1 MSVAPSP
8 CRPTGIPRLAC
19 LALGAAALASMTT
32 VRADD
37 DWALGVRTTEPV
49 EATRQ
54 RASFRVPEGFEIQL
68 VAHEPDIHK
77 PMNLAFDAAGRLW
90 VTTSIEYPF
99 AAPTNR
105 PARDR
110 LMIFEDFGA
119 DGRARR
125 ITEFAGGLNIPIG
138 VHPWRSRNPDGRE
151 TWKALVWSIPHIWYL
166 EDTDGDGRADRREPW
181 YGPFDHTRDTH
192 GNQASFRR
200 GFDGWLYATHGFNN
214 DSRVTSR
221 DGNALH
227 LNSGNTYRMRLDGTR
242 LEHHTW
248 GQVNPFGL
256 TWDERGNLYSS
267 DCHSAPIYQLL
278 AGAYYPSFGKPHD
291 GLGFAP
297 VLMEHAHG
305 STAIDGACYLT
316 DDLWP
321 AGFRDH
327 FLVGNVMTS
336 RLNHDHIVFTGS
348 TPRAVEQPDFLTST
362 DPWFRPVDTCL
373 SPDGA
378 LYVADFYN
386 RIIGHYEVP
395 LQHPGR
401 DRERGRIWR
410 VVPKG
415 TDGKPRLRPAAL
427 ATSLEG
433 LVGELASGSLSRR
446 LLAMEEIQDRFGTN
460 ALPAVRASLAAPRN
474 PAQAVHGLWMLRRLG
489 GLSEPDLIAAAGA
502 AEPLLR
508 IHAQRVALD
517 LLDHPPTSSGGS
529 RWPEAAA
536 RVGESGLMDSDAL
549 VRRCAAEVLGRVPSA
564 GRFEAVFRT
573 LMAADQAD
581 THLVHVLRK
590 SMRDQLRH
598 PAVADA
604 VLAVKGRDA
613 KALAALGRVALAVEG
628 PAASGFLLRELD
640 ALQGSGGVQPAEAL
654 NHASRHV
661 EAEGLGRLVALARAR
676 HAGDPAAQLALMRS
690 VEQGLRQRGKE
701 PGAEVAE
708 WGAALATELLAGPDP
723 SAGWSNVPHPEH
735 PTADPWEF
743 QERAFADG
751 TRGRVLSSFPRGEGL
766 TGVLRSPA
774 FEIRGPV
781 TFWLCGHDGYPD
793 KPQQGRNL
801 VRLRDAQTGEVLA
814 EARPPRDDTARQV
827 TWPLPSHLGRRAVM
841 ELVDGDT
848 AGAFAWLAVGRLDAE
863 GLRLPSAGVR
873 DARSQFIAAADLAG
887 RWNVHGVVPALKARA
902 ETAGPDAE
910 VRLAAARAWMAL
922 EPTTA
927 ATGLVARFQDATE
940 PAALREGIG
949 ELLAGSRQAGARDA
963 VLSAFKTA
971 SQRVQARWAVAMAAT
986 TEGAGALLA
995 GVRDGRVAA
1004 VVLRV
1009 PEARAKVLASGVAD
1023 AARRVEAA
1031 VRELPPEDAARE
1043 ALVASRRKA
1052 WDKKGAGADVASGRR
1067 LFEQQCA
1074 ACHQVGGQGGLV
1086 GPQLTGVGGR
1096 GAERLC
1102 EDVLD
1107 PNRNVD
1113 HAFRQTLV
1121 TLKSG
1126 ETLAG
1131 LFRREEGE
1139 QWVLANAAGAEVT
1152 VRKSDVASRSES
1164 ALSLMPDNFGEA
1176 MGEAEFVQ
1184 LLGYLLTLR

>member
-8 CRPTGIPRLAC
+8 CRLNGAPRLDC
-19 LALGAAALASMTT
+19 VALGALALASVAS
-32 VRADD
+32 VRAAD

-49 EATRQ
+49 EASRQ
-54 RASFRVPEGFEIQL
+54 LASFRVPEGFAVQL
-68 VAHEPDIHK
+68 VAQEPDIHK
-77 PMNLAFDAAGRLW
+77 PMNLAFDAVGRLW

-99 AAPTNR
+99 AAPSGR

-110 LMIFEDFGA
+110 LMVFDDFGP

-151 TWKALVWSIPHIWYL
+151 TWKALVWSIPHIWFL

-214 DSRVTSR
+214 DSRVAGR

-227 LNSGNTYRMRLDGTR
+227 LNSGNTYRMRLDGSR

-256 TWDERGNLYSS
+256 SWDERGNLYSS

-278 AGAYYPSFGKPHD
+278 SGGRYPSFGKPHD

-297 VLMEHAHG
+297 ALMEHAHG

-321 AGFRDH
+321 PTFRDH

-336 RLNHDHIVFTGS
+336 RLNHDLITFAGS
-348 TPRAVEQPDFLTST
+348 TPRAVEQPDFLTSN

-373 SPDGA
+373 APDGA

-410 VVPKG
+410 VVAKDP
-415 TDGKPRLRPAAL
+415 DARPRLRPAAL
-427 ATSLEG
+427 ASSLDG

-446 LLAMEEIQDRFGTN
+446 LLAMEEIQDRFGRD
-460 ALPAVRASLAAPRN
+460 AIPAVRAAVASPRNTAQAIHALWMVRRLDAVAPEELLAAARATEPLLRVHARRIALDVLGH
-474 PAQAVHGLWMLRRLG
+474 PASAG
-489 GLSEPDLIAAAGA
+489 GTELIAAAVMTG
-502 AEPLLR
+502 ETGLR
-508 IHAQRVALD
+508 DA
-517 LLDHPPTSSGGS
+517 
-529 RWPEAAA
+529 
-536 RVGESGLMDSDAL
+536 DAL
-549 VRRCAAEVLGRVPSA
+549 VRRCAAEVLGQAPSA
-564 GRFEAVFRT
+564 ERAESVLRV
-573 LMAADQAD
+573 LLAADPAD
-581 THLVHVLRK
+581 THLVYVLRK
-590 SMRDQLRH
+590 SIRDQLRN

-604 VLAVKGRDA
+604 VFATTGREP
-613 KALAALGRVALAVEG
+613 KALAALGGIAVAVEA
-628 PAASGFLLRELD
+628 PASSAFLLRELD
-640 ALQGSGGVQPAEAL
+640 ALQGPGGVLPADAL
-654 NHASRHV
+654 QHAARNLAS
-661 EAEGLGRLVALARAR
+661 GDLGRLVDLARSR
-676 HAGDPAAQLALMRS
+676 HAHDPGAQLVLIRS
-690 VEQGLRQRGKE
+690 VDQGLRQRGQE
-701 PGAEVAE
+701 PPRSVTD
-708 WGAALATELLAGPDP
+708 WGAALATELLARRDP
-723 SAGWSNVPHPEH
+723 SEGWVNAPHPEN
-735 PTADPWEF
+735 PTSDPWTF

-766 TGVLRSPA
+766 TGVLRSPS

-781 TFWLCGHDGYPD
+781 RFWLCGHDGFPD
-793 KPQQGRNL
+793 KPRQGRNV
-801 VRLRDAQTGEVLA
+801 VRLRDARSGEVLA
-814 EARPPRDDTARQV
+814 EARPPGDDTARPV
-827 TWPLPSHLGRRAVM
+827 SWPLAGHEGKRAIM

-848 AGAFAWLAVGRLDAE
+848 AGAFAWLAVGRLEVD
-863 GLRLPSAGVR
+863 GLRLPSADPR
-873 DARSQFIAAADLAG
+873 DARAQWMAGADLAA
-887 RWNVHGVVPALKARA
+887 RWNVSSAAPALRARA
-902 ETAGPDAE
+902 IRQDDDGE
-910 VRLAAARAWMAL
+910 VRLAAARAWMNVEAGSA
-922 EPTTA
+922 TA
-927 ATGLVARFQDATE
+927 ALLERFKD
-940 PAALREGIG
+940 PAEAPAVREGLG
-949 ELLAGSRQAGARDA
+949 DMLAAARHDAARGA
-963 VLSAFKTA
+963 VLDAMQGA
-971 SQRVQARWAVAMAAT
+971 PQRVQSRWATVLAAT
-986 TEGAGALLA
+986 ADGAEALLQ
-995 GVRDGRVAA
+995 GVEAGRVPAS
-1004 VVLRV
+1004 VLRV
-1009 PEARAKVLASGVAD
+1009 PEARAKVVASGVSGAAQRVEATTRGLPPAD
-1023 AARRVEAA
+1023 AAR
-1031 VRELPPEDAARE
+1031 DA
-1043 ALVASRRKA
+1043 LIASRRKA
-1052 WDKKGAGADVASGRR
+1052 WDRTGSGADRGAGER
-1067 LFEQQCA
+1067 LFGQQCA
-1074 ACHQVGGQGGLV
+1074 ACHQVGGKGGLV
-1086 GPQLTGVGGR
+1086 GPQLTGIGNR

-1102 EDVLD
+1102 EDILD

-1126 ETLAG
+1126 ETVAG
-1131 LFRREEGE
+1131 LFRREEGA
-1139 QWVLANAAGAEVT
+1139 QWVLANAAGTEVT
-1152 VRKSDVASRSES
+1152 VAASEVATRTES

-1184 LLGYLLTLR
+1184 LLGYLLTLK